1 MNPDAL
7 QRAWVQ
13 QAQLDSEREIITC
26 RMCKRPSAL
35 DEAITLWRNG
45 LLVFAICDRCSGSH
59 QVLLTPTNEGLEV
72 RARSQIPL
80 VIRSASCG

>member
-1 MNPDAL
+1 MNPDVL

-59 QVLLTPTNEGLEV
+59 QVLLTPTSEGLEV
-72 RARSQIPL
+72 RARSQSAL
-80 VIRSASCG
+80 VIRSTSCG